1 MGDDLYKVYR
11 APANATHYSI
21 INGLITIL
29 TPHNV
34 KWMQNRK
41 ENKRTRQSILEQEQR
56 SWFGELFLAK
66 EQDAEHVDG

>member
-1 MGDDLYKVYR
+1 
-11 APANATHYSI
+11 
-21 INGLITIL
+21 
-29 TPHNV
+29 
-34 KWMQNRK
+34 MQNRK